1 MILRKLIRRLIRS
14 SKQPE
19 AAAPTTTSFPEIPSI
34 SQVDTANA
42 EFKRNEIVRWR
53 EAVTQGLHSKLCA
66 PSVSLPLRLDTAE
79 FYRLVHSKPYA
90 SALVHDKEHAVR
102 MFRGAMESMREK
114 LMAKGYILQECV
126 SGAYMLRRRT
136 PEDLQPQGTAC
147 QK

>member
-1 MILRKLIRRLIRS
+1 MLLRKIIRGLSRRN
-14 SKQPE
+14 KQPE
-19 AAAPTTTSFPEIPSI
+19 VVAHPTSSIPEIPSI

-90 SALVHDKEHAVR
+90 SATVHDKENAVR
-102 MFRGAMESMREK
+102 MFHGAMESMREK
-114 LMAKGYILQECV
+114 LMTKGYILQECV